1 MWSFV
6 KNKKNKQW
14 IWIAINKENREIIG
28 LYIGT
33 RSAKGA
39 KELWES
45 IAKIYREQGY
55 FYTDFWESYEVIFPK
70 EKRSSVGK
78 HTGLT
83 NYVERLNNTFRQRCS
98 RLVRKTLSFSKK
110 IENHIGAVWYFAL
123 HYNEALRV

>member
-39 KELWES
+39 KGLWE
-45 IAKIYREQGY
+45 
-55 FYTDFWESYEVIFPK
+55 
-70 EKRSSVGK
+70 
-78 HTGLT
+78 
-83 NYVERLNNTFRQRCS
+83 
-98 RLVRKTLSFSKK
+98 
-110 IENHIGAVWYFAL
+110 
-123 HYNEALRV
+123 

>member
-39 KELWES
+39 KGLWES
-45 IAKIYREQGY
+45 IPKIYREQPG
-55 FYTDFWESYEVIFPK
+55 SP
-70 EKRSSVGK
+70 
-78 HTGLT
+78 
-83 NYVERLNNTFRQRCS
+83 
-98 RLVRKTLSFSKK
+98 LVRMKRYLVKTNMILLKNKSIK
-110 IENHIGAVWYFAL
+110 
-123 HYNEALRV
+123 